1 MSDYSYNFLQLLIIV
16 YYYSRPSRTNRAL
29 GKFRQLAPET
39 KDPQVPSLQT
49 NKIRCICFTFQPP
62 GPLDFLLNDVSNMD
76 RFNCKYC
83 KWAKGS
89 KEAIEL
95 NVFHSSCFVAYSLVV
110 ASLASTRSE
119 GSCRPMSPAGHQAQ
133 GLEARLRRIPS
144 ICSTTW
150 RPRAAKH
157 GWGGSWRVAGHR
169 AVASGSKESQVAK
182 AWDKLSRACSR
193 VSAESQKRFKDWV
206 FCKARQQGSF

>member
-95 NVFHSSCFVAYSLVV
+95 NVFHSSCFLAYSLVV

-157 GWGGSWRVAGHR
+157 GKARLGRVMAGR
-169 AVASGSKESQVAK
+169 RASGCC
-182 AWDKLSRACSR
+182 L
-193 VSAESQKRFKDWV
+193 
-206 FCKARQQGSF
+206 RQQGVPSGQSMGQAEQGLQQGLC

>member
-1 MSDYSYNFLQLLIIV
+1 
-16 YYYSRPSRTNRAL
+16 
-29 GKFRQLAPET
+29 LAPET

-49 NKIRCICFTFQPP
+49 NRIRCICFTFQPP

-95 NVFHSSCFVAYSLVV
+95 NVFHSSCFLAYSLVV

-119 GSCRPMSPAGHQAQ
+119 GSCRPVSPGV
-133 GLEARLRRIPS
+133 ARRPP
-144 ICSTTW
+144 
-150 RPRAAKH
+150 RPRGSSAKDPFHLLHDLAAT
-157 GWGGSWRVAGHR
+157 GG
-169 AVASGSKESQVAK
+169 
-182 AWDKLSRACSR
+182 
-193 VSAESQKRFKDWV
+193 
-206 FCKARQQGSF
+206 KARQSTAGAGHGGSPGIGLLPPAARSPKWPKHGTS